1 MPKFNYVA
9 MDSRGKETK
18 GVLEVGSQAEAINRL
33 KQLGAVGV
41 PYKSSPQSVS
51 DIVAGHVNMAFA
63 EAGLSLP
70 MIRDGKLAEPLRGT
84 TLSGNLFT
92 TLENIDMIGRDFE
105 WTEAG
110 GMCGKGGQSAPVG
123 QGSPYIRIQNAL
135 MGGK

>member
-1 MPKFNYVA
+1 MKQKFNL
-9 MDSRGKETK
+9 DITH
-18 GVLEVGSQAEAINRL
+18 
-33 KQLGAVGV
+33 V

-92 TLENIDMIGRDFE
+92 TLENIDMIGNDLVWAE
-105 WTEAG
+105 G
-110 GMCGKGGQSAPVG
+110 GGTCGKGGQSAPVG

-135 MGGK
+135 LGGK